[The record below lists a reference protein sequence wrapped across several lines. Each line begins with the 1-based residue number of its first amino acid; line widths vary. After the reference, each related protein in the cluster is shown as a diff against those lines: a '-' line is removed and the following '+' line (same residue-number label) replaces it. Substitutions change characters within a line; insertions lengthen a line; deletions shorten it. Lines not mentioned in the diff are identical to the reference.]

1 MKLVDKNRVY
11 DGYLKIDNL
20 SVQYKS
26 GNTHSREVM
35 VKDNAV
41 CALIYDKNIDKYV
54 LVKQWRPASEDQV
67 IEIVAGTLDIPNED
81 TVDALKREVLEETGY
96 LVDST
101 ELIGSCFVS
110 PGCTTEFLSVFYCEV
125 SNKVES
131 GGGVHDEDIEI
142 IYLTKE
148 ELLKLKSNDMK
159 TLLSIMYIKTKL

>member
-1 MKLVDKNRVY
+1 MKLVDKKRSY
-11 DGYLKIDNL
+11 DGYLKIDTL
-20 SVQYKS
+20 SVQYES
-26 GNTHSREVM
+26 GNVHSREVM
-35 VKDNAV
+35 NKYNAV
-41 CALIYDKNIDKYV
+41 CALVYDKNIDRYI
-54 LVKQWRPASEDQV
+54 LVKQWRPASEDYITEV
-67 IEIVAGTLDIPNED
+67 VAGTLDIENED
-81 TVDALKREVLEETGY
+81 PLDALKREVLEETGY